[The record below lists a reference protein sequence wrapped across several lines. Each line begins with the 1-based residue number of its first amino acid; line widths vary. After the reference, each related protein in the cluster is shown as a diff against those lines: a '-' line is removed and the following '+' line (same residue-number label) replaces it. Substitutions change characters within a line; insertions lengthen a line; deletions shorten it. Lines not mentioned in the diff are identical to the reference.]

1 MNAISETVRLC
12 GQLSAADIH
21 ALASD
26 GIQTIINNR
35 PDNEMPFQVKS
46 DDLAEAA
53 QSAGL
58 TYFHIPMASGVS
70 PEMIAASEAAY
81 KEASGPVVA
90 FCKSGMR
97 SAALWCFAH
106 VKEQG
111 VDKVLEQAASAG
123 YALEQLRGP
132 LSAYLEQSRES

>member
-1 MNAISETVRLC
+1 MSSISDTVRLC

-21 ALASD
+21 ALAD
-26 GIQTIINNR
+26 EGVGMVINNR
-35 PDNEMPFQVKS
+35 PDDEAPFQVKS
-46 DDLAEAA
+46 AVLAEAA
-53 QSAGL
+53 KSAGIG
-58 TYFHIPMASGVS
+58 YAHIPMAGGVS

-81 KEASGPVVA
+81 QETSKPVVA

-106 VKEQG
+106 VRKLG
-111 VDKVLEQAASAG
+111 VDKVLEQAESAG

-132 LSAYLEQSRES
+132 LSGYLVQSGES